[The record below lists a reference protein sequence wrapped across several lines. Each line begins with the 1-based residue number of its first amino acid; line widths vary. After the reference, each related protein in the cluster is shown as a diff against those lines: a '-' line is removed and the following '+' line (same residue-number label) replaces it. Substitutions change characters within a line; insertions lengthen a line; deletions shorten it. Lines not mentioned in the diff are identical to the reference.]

1 MRKTRAVGG
10 ADTEVCCRVLGVTDY
25 LQAEQMSQYGW
36 ASPVV
41 WFEI

>member
-10 ADTEVCCRVLGVTDY
+10 TDTEVCSRVLRVTVH
-25 LQAEQMSQYGW
+25 LQAEQMPLYGW